1 MYQNFWFLETVV
13 SWVLEMAV
21 IAGLPAYGGDPFRH
35 PSTVS
40 LAQIESFISF
50 NIDVMRTR
58 FDVDNIVDK
67 DRLSFISSSTTGDGF
82 SRPQPPRTFQFTN
95 SGEI

>member
-40 LAQIESFISF
+40 LAHIERFTMF
-50 NIDVMRTR
+50 NADAIKRQ
-58 FDVDNIVDK
+58 FDIDNIGDK
-67 DRLSFISSSTTGDGF
+67 DRLSCIASSVTGDGF
-82 SRPQPPRTFQFTN
+82 FWPLPPRTFQLTN